1 LKTKPTHRRG
11 FATARPLRRLVGALV
26 WGGVALA
33 ASGCQ
38 SSCDKLAK
46 AICARGVD
54 PRICA
59 EATALAQSA
68 DQAARARCRESRK
81 GLDRYVREREMALKL
96 RDMFERFEKSPPAAP
111 LPAASAAD
119 AGKPGGPDAGA
130 R

>member
-1 LKTKPTHRRG
+1 MGVL
-11 FATARPLRRLVGALV
+11 AV
-26 WGGVALA
+26 GGVALA
-33 ASGCQ
+33 SAGCQ

-46 AICARGVD
+46 ELCARGVD

-59 EATALAQSA
+59 EATARAQSA

-81 GLDRYVREREMALKL
+81 GLERYVREREMALKL

-111 LPAASAAD
+111 PPVASTVD
-119 AGKPGGPDAGA
+119 AGTRGSPDAGA